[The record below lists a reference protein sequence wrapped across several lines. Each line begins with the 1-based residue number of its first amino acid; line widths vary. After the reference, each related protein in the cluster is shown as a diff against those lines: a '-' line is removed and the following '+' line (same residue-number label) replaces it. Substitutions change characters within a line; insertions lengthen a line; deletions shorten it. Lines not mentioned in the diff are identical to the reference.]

1 MSKGP
6 VRRGQLIAPFGVG
19 ALVVVKDGTSVLAA
33 GLDHWYE
40 PEGGTGAGQDI
51 RIDEFRVE
59 EWRLQRVLGV
69 SHFRLPPDFRR
80 WQRGQT
86 IPNTGLTIPFL
97 RFPKWHFCHF
107 CRSLKELDMSVKSSD
122 TCPTCR
128 ERGKRNLLLQ
138 VPFVALCDHG
148 HIQDF
153 PWREWV
159 HRSSAPTCD
168 GIMRLI
174 ATGGTSLADQKIECE
189 CGVPA
194 RSLANITVATPDGN
208 DSDLSRT
215 LDAAGEAYRCK
226 GIKSWLGDGH
236 VEPCGR
242 PLRGSLRSASNVY
255 YSRVYSAIFLP
266 RASHGAP
273 PELISLFKVPPLSTS
288 VGLIRSARQE
298 VTSAVLRSLQERLLQ
313 PYTDAE
319 IRKALAATGNERED
333 EQDATPLSDE
343 PGEVAFRR
351 AEFTVLRTPQDQEDL
366 LTRRQKI
373 QSYSGELSR
382 FFSDITLAYKLRE
395 TRAFAGFSRIY
406 PNDGLTV
413 EQHKSMLWRRLSEQN
428 ESWLPAAVVY
438 GEGIFLEL
446 DEESLQRWET
456 RPEVLLRI
464 RRLVERYLRL
474 PQHRRLRTI
483 AIEPRFVLLHTLA
496 HLLINKLTF
505 ECGYGSASLRE
516 RIYVS
521 SDRRTPMAGVLIY
534 TAAGDSEGTMGGL
547 VRMGEPGYLEPVI
560 EKAVRD
566 AEWCSTDPVC
576 MEIGQRQGQGPDL
589 SNGAACHNCC
599 LVPETSCEHFNRFL
613 DRIAVVGSPEQ
624 RNLGFFSP
632 LLPDGIAY
640 LTGLTG

>member
-19 ALVVVKDGTSVLAA
+19 ALVVVKDGASVIAA

-40 PEGGTGAGQDI
+40 PEGGTGTGQDI
-51 RIDEFRVE
+51 RVDEFRVE
-59 EWRLQRVLGV
+59 EWRLQRLLAV

-80 WQRGQT
+80 ARPRQS
-86 IPNTGLTIPFL
+86 IPNNGLTIPFL
-97 RFPKWHFCHF
+97 RFPKWHFCPF
-107 CRSLKELDMSVKSSD
+107 CRSLKKLDMSVRSAGICLK
-122 TCPTCR
+122 CR
-128 ERGKRNLLLQ
+128 EKRKKNPLLQ
-138 VPFVALCDHG
+138 VPFIAICDHG
-148 HIQDF
+148 HIRDF

-159 HRSSAPTCD
+159 HQSSSPACEGT
-168 GIMRLI
+168 MRLI
-174 ATGGTSLADQKIECE
+174 ATGGTSLADQRVDCE
-189 CGVPA
+189 CGVAA
-194 RSLANITVATPDGN
+194 RNLGNITVATPDGN

-215 LDAAGEAYRCK
+215 LDAAGEAYRCDGRK
-226 GIKSWLGDGH
+226 TWLGDGQ

-273 PELISLFKVPPLSTS
+273 PELISLLKVPPLSTTI
-288 VGLIRSARQE
+288 GLLKSARSH
-298 VTSAVLRSLQERLLQ
+298 VTAADMRSLQQRLLQ

-319 IRKALAATGNERED
+319 IRKALTAIGD
-333 EQDATPLSDE
+333 EQQEPQYKPQISDE

-351 AEFTVLRTPQDQEDL
+351 AEFMVLRTPQDQEDL
-366 LTRRQKI
+366 LARRQSIK
-373 QSYSGELSR
+373 SYGRGLSR
-382 FFSDITLAYKLRE
+382 FFSDITLVYKLRE

-406 PNDGLTV
+406 PERDGLTI
-413 EQHKSMLWRRLSEQN
+413 EQRKNMLRRRPLEQN

-446 DEESLQRWET
+446 NEEELQRWET
-456 RPEVLLRI
+456 HPDVLLPLGRLARRYQNVPHQ
-464 RRLVERYLRL
+464 RRLLTV
-474 PQHRRLRTI
+474 
-483 AIEPRFVLLHTLA
+483 AIEPRLVLLHTLA

-521 SDRRTPMAGVLIY
+521 NDRAAPMAGILIY

-547 VRMGEPGYLEPVI
+547 VRMGEPAYLEPVI

-576 MEIGQRQGQGPDL
+576 MEIGHRQGQGPD
-589 SNGAACHNCC
+589 SCNGAACHNCC

-613 DRIAVVGSPEQ
+613 DRIAVVGTREPVTP
-624 RNLGFFSP
+624 GFFSP
-632 LLPDGIAY
+632 LLRD
-640 LTGLTG
+640 